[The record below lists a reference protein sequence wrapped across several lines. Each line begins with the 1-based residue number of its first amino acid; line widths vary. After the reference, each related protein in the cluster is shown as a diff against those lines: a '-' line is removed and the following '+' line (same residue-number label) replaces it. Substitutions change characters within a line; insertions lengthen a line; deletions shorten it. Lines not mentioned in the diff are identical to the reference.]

1 MNICLNCKEETANLK
16 FCNRSC
22 AATFNNKIVGN
33 RHGTVPIENLCLNC
47 EAPVGKAT
55 YCSSKCF
62 GQKKRKDSIN
72 AWLSGEINHAP
83 GGVKSFLLEEQ
94 DHRCLICNMKDEWQG
109 NPIVFILD
117 HIDGNSENNLR
128 INLRLVCPN
137 CDSQLPTYKA
147 KNTGN
152 GRFKRRQRYADGK
165 SY

>member
-1 MNICLNCKEETANLK
+1 MQEKAREEKLA
-16 FCNRSC
+16 
-22 AATFNNKIVGN
+22 
-33 RHGTVPIENLCLNC
+33 
-47 EAPVGKAT
+47 
-55 YCSSKCF
+55 
-62 GQKKRKDSIN
+62 
-72 AWLSGEINHAP
+72 AWLAGDLLHLP
-83 GGVKSFLLEEQ
+83 RMVKSFLLEEQ

-109 NPIVFILD
+109 KPIVFILD

-128 INLRLVCPN
+128 ENLRVVCPN

>member
-22 AATFNNKIVGN
+22 AATYNNSHRELKI
-33 RHGTVPIENLCLNC
+33 NLCLNC
-47 EAPVGKAT
+47 SEPVGRSV
-55 YCSSKCF
+55 YCSNKCQ
-62 GQKKRKDSIN
+62 GEKRTRDLLE
-72 AWLSGEINHAP
+72 AWLSGELAHLPRFAKAYI
-83 GGVKSFLLEEQ
+83 LEEQ

-109 NPIVFILD
+109 KPIVFILD

-128 INLRLVCPN
+128 ENLRIVCPN